1 MHLMHHAAVFN
12 QADACASL
20 ATHVRS
26 VHAIC
31 ADRLALCGYNDRK
44 VQSVQQAALSFEFWP
59 LYAVHCADLEIV
71 HKARYIVESSSCV
84 KKLGPC
90 EVLPRLDLIL
100 EDYECTLQT
109 TSLAVFL
116 NIS

>member
-1 MHLMHHAAVFN
+1 MHYAVECN
-12 QADACASL
+12 QADVCASL
-20 ATHVRS
+20 ATDVRS

-31 ADRLALCGYNDRK
+31 ADRLALCGYTERK
-44 VQSVQQAALSFEFWP
+44 VQSVQQAALSFDLWP
-59 LYAVHCADLEIV
+59 LYAGYHADLEIV

-109 TSLAVFL
+109 TGLAVQIQL
-116 NIS
+116 